1 MKDSPFFNTDL
12 KPRINLWGED
22 MVGPEQ
28 GMFSPVRVVN
38 EKYNDVDEFLVKA
51 GLGIPMPK
59 NNIGGIPMAQD
70 EYYDYIKFIN
80 IDDDGDGESDLL
92 QELQSLVNDPDF
104 LSLLPGEQLEEMNSV
119 VTQYKQTGK
128 DLFLLNNPS
137 FNAKVEGLKE
147 KIKVRGKR

>member
-1 MKDSPFFNTDL
+1 
-12 KPRINLWGED
+12 

-59 NNIGGIPMAQD
+59 NNIEGIPMTQD

-137 FNAKVEGLKE
+137 FNAKVEALKE